1 MYAPYINIVYALTVL
16 SFCFYA
22 TYKKSFRKGTEYFVF
37 TLLTIGSFATF
48 QGFGEPEWSALLVA
62 YHFVLGGTLLVSV
75 LFGVELLQH
84 LKNGK
89 ASTPDTEDVYPGL
102 QVFEMLGLLFVWLLG
117 AANLMATILVAARIR
132 SFYL

>member
-1 MYAPYINIVYALTVL
+1 MYAPYTHIVYALTVL

-48 QGFGEPEWSALLVA
+48 RGFGEPEWSVSLVV
-62 YHFVLGGTLLVSV
+62 YHFVLGGTLLLSI
-75 LFGVELLQH
+75 LLGINLLQQ
-84 LKNGK
+84 LKDEKSMGQD
-89 ASTPDTEDVYPGL
+89 SDDVYPGFQIL
-102 QVFEMLGLLFVWLLG
+102 EMLGLLFIWLLG
-117 AANLMATILVAARIR
+117 AANLLAAILIAARIR